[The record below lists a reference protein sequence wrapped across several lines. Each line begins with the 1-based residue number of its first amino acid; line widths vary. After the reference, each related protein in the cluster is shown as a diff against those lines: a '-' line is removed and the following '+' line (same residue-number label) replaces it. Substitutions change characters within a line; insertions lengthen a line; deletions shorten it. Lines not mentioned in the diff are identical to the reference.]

1 MDNDAPAPATSGAQL
16 TELILKVRAARRDVQ
31 ALRAGKVD
39 PALLL
44 AARGVLLDAMENYA
58 TELARRGLPMP
69 PALRDDLRLHR
80 AIRDREQ
87 RPRSPYSR

>member
-1 MDNDAPAPATSGAQL
+1 MDNDAPAPAPGAQL
-16 TELILKVRAARRDVQ
+16 AELISGVRAARRDVQ
-31 ALRAGKVD
+31 VLRAGKVD
-39 PALLL
+39 TALLV
-44 AARGVLLDAMENYA
+44 AARGVLLEAMENYA
-58 TELARRGLPMP
+58 NELVRRGLPMP